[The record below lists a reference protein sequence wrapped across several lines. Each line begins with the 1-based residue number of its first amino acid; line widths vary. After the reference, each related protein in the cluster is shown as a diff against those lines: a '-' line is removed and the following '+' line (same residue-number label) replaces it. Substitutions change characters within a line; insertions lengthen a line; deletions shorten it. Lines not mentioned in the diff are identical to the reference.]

1 MNRDI
6 VLKNFFNKLK
16 EAKSQNVR
24 DVRLSLKEMDDLGYI
39 LFELTGSCNS
49 YTVGDLQD
57 KIFDEIKRTN
67 VVLDLSQVFT
77 IDSTAMGMLFAAF
90 NEGQEYGFKLYLM
103 NMSFSAMN
111 TVKETGFL
119 EAFNVIQSVTEVQ

>member
-1 MNRDI
+1 MEQLAVTEKRGAN
-6 VLKNFFNKLK
+6 
-16 EAKSQNVR
+16 
-24 DVRLSLKEMDDLGYI
+24 YI

-49 YTVGDLQD
+49 YTIGDLQD

>member
-1 MNRDI
+1 MEQLAVTEKRGAN
-6 VLKNFFNKLK
+6 
-16 EAKSQNVR
+16 
-24 DVRLSLKEMDDLGYI
+24 YI

-90 NEGQEYGFKLYLM
+90 FIFLLIFAKID
-103 NMSFSAMN
+103 SFSFFTSFSLHVSTSLEN
-111 TVKETGFL
+111 EVKFCLNLYNEALYRFL
-119 EAFNVIQSVTEVQ
+119 EREQ

>member
-1 MNRDI
+1 M
-6 VLKNFFNKLK
+6 
-16 EAKSQNVR
+16 
-24 DVRLSLKEMDDLGYI
+24 
-39 LFELTGSCNS
+39 
-49 YTVGDLQD
+49 
-57 KIFDEIKRTN
+57 
-67 VVLDLSQVFT
+67 